1 MNTTIATFNDA
12 VLSASTTAL
21 YNFVL
26 PTLSAWLQTVKNVT
40 ITPTELAEA
49 LQLQSP
55 TRNIV
60 VGTATPVAIPAT
72 GGRVKANVGNVEV
85 PLGAGCIRVPKNTG
99 PADKRG
105 IPCNKPRMDG
115 KEYCSTCNYLK
126 SGGNETKEPGKA
138 KATKAGKTKETGLTT
153 APAPQQQQQPQK
165 QQKEEPPVENVT
177 VNAQVLSKFPGYYLE
192 DVCRLI
198 FKIAEN
204 GDYIYYAKLSPDQ
217 DKISRLTVTDRMY
230 CKELG
235 MTEPTKTDE
244 DREYEILTALCNAG
258 LAYAPIPIPQQAPV
272 QQTPVQQVPIQQPI
286 PTPQQFNQPIPTPQ
300 QFNQPIPTPIQ
311 QYQPPTQ
318 QFTQPIPTP
327 QQFSQQPIYPPQNYA
342 MPNTGVYNPNVQT
355 FQPIANIGAIPA
367 MKFN

>member
-26 PTLSAWLQTVKNVT
+26 PTLSAWLQSVKNIT

-85 PLGAGCIRVPKNTG
+85 PAGQGCIRVPKNTG

-115 KEYCSTCNYLK
+115 KEYCSTCNFLK

-153 APAPQQQQQPQK
+153 APIQQQQQQQAQK
-165 QQKEEPPVENVT
+165 QPPQEEPPVENVQ

-192 DVCRLI
+192 DVCRLL

-217 DKISRLTVTDRMY
+217 DKLSRLTVTDRMY

-258 LAYAPIPIPQQAPV
+258 LAYAGIPAPQPA
-272 QQTPVQQVPIQQPI
+272 QQTQVQ
-286 PTPQQFNQPIPTPQ
+286 
-300 QFNQPIPTPIQ
+300 
-311 QYQPPTQ
+311 PTQ
-318 QFTQPIPTP
+318 QTYTQPIPTP
-327 QQFSQQPIYPPQNYA
+327 QQFTQQPAPQQYTPQAIPTPVQQYQQTTVQQYQQAPIQQFAQQPTYAPQNYA
-342 MPNTGVYNPNVQT
+342 MPNTGVYNPNIPT
-355 FQPIANIGAIPA
+355 FQPITNIATIPPV
-367 MKFN
+367 KF